1 MKSEDLLRSL
11 NKGVSSRSVNPYSL
25 GIYDRPTIIWSWLFP
40 LSYLI
45 HIAEEYWGG
54 EGYPAYILRLRGV
67 HMSTP
72 RFLAAQSV
80 GLILVT
86 IGVILA
92 RKLKFLPMMLV
103 ILGTVVAGNALTHS
117 VTALS
122 ILQYGPGLV
131 SSIFV
136 WGPLGIATMIRFK
149 RYIDDQRQYWIAIA
163 IGVGVNVVVGILTMR
178 GGRVV

>member
-1 MKSEDLLRSL
+1 MRAQT
-11 NKGVSSRSVNPYSL
+11 NVSSAAAINF
-25 GIYDRPTIIWSWLFP
+25 WLWVFP
-40 LSYLI
+40 ITYLI

-67 HMSTP
+67 HMSTT
-72 RFLAAQSV
+72 RFLLAQGV
-80 GLILVT
+80 GFVLVT

-92 RKLKFLPMMLV
+92 RRFKFPQMMLV
-103 ILGTVVAGNALTHS
+103 ILGSIVLVNGITHT

-122 ILQYGPGLV
+122 IMNYGPGLW

-136 WGPLGIATMIRFK
+136 WMPLGIFTLVRFRK
-149 RYIDDQRQYWIAIA
+149 GVTNKKYWIGVA

>member
-1 MKSEDLLRSL
+1 MPRQTDF
-11 NKGVSSRSVNPYSL
+11 SL
-25 GIYDRPTIIWSWLFP
+25 GLYDRATVLWSWLFP

-67 HMSTP
+67 HMSTA

-92 RKLKFLPMMLV
+92 RRLKFLPMMLV
-103 ILGTVVAGNALTHS
+103 ILGTMVATNSLTHI
-117 VTALS
+117 VTALIS
-122 ILQYGPGLV
+122 RTYGPGLV
-131 SSIFV
+131 SSIVV
-136 WGPLGIATMIRFK
+136 WGPLGVATIIRYK
-149 RYIDDQRQYWIAIA
+149 SALDDQRQYWLAIA
-163 IGVGVNVVVGILTMR
+163 IGIAINAVVGVLTMR
-178 GGRVV
+178 GGKIV

>member
-1 MKSEDLLRSL
+1 MTTEA
-11 NKGVSSRSVNPYSL
+11 NFSL
-25 GIYDRPTIIWSWLFP
+25 GIYDRRIILWSWLFP

-67 HMSTP
+67 HMSTG

-80 GLILVT
+80 GFVLVT
-86 IGVILA
+86 IGIVLA
-92 RKLKFLPMMLV
+92 RRLKFLPLMLV
-103 ILGTVVAGNALTHS
+103 ILGTMVAGNALTHT

-122 ILQYGPGLV
+122 ILSYGPGLV

-136 WGPLGIATMIRFK
+136 WGPLGIATMV
-149 RYIDDQRQYWIAIA
+149 RYKSALDDQRQYWIAIA
-163 IGVGVNVVVGILTMR
+163 LGVAINVAVGILTMR
-178 GGRVV
+178 GGRFT

>member
-1 MKSEDLLRSL
+1 MTTQANFSS
-11 NKGVSSRSVNPYSL
+11 GV
-25 GIYDRPTIIWSWLFP
+25 YDRATIFWSWLFP

-67 HMSTP
+67 HMSTA

-80 GLILVT
+80 GFILVT

-92 RKLKFLPMMLV
+92 RRFKFLPMMLV
-103 ILGTVVAGNALTHS
+103 ILGTIVAVNGLTHI

-122 ILQYGPGLV
+122 TLSYGPGLF
-131 SSIFV
+131 SSILI
-136 WGPLGIATMIRFK
+136 WGPLGIATLIRFK
-149 RYIDDQRQYWIAIA
+149 AGIDDQRQYWIAIA

-178 GGRVV
+178 GGRVI

>member
-1 MKSEDLLRSL
+1 MQDL
-11 NKGVSSRSVNPYSL
+11 NEGVLPHNTKLHSL
-25 GIYDRPTIIWSWLFP
+25 GIYDRATILWSWLFP

-67 HMSTP
+67 HMSTA

-80 GLILVT
+80 GFILVT
-86 IGVILA
+86 IAVILA
-92 RKLKFLPMMLV
+92 RRMKFLPMMLV
-103 ILGTVVAGNALTHS
+103 ILGAVVAGNAFTHS

-122 ILQYGPGLV
+122 ILKYGPGLF
-131 SSIFV
+131 SSIFI
-136 WGPLGIATMIRFK
+136 WGPLGIATLIRFK
-149 RYIDDQRQYWIAIA
+149 IYIDDQRQYWIAIA
-163 IGVGVNVVVGILTMR
+163 IGIGINVAVGILTMR

>member
-1 MKSEDLLRSL
+1 MTTQT
-11 NKGVSSRSVNPYSL
+11 NFSL
-25 GIYDRPTIIWSWLFP
+25 GIYDRATIFWSWLFP

-67 HMSTP
+67 HMSTG

-80 GLILVT
+80 GFILVT
-86 IGVILA
+86 IGVVLA
-92 RKLKFLPMMLV
+92 RRLKFL
-103 ILGTVVAGNALTHS
+103 LGAVVAGNALTHT

-122 ILQYGPGLV
+122 ILKYGPGLF
-131 SSIFV
+131 SSIFI
-136 WGPLGIATMIRFK
+136 WGPLGIATVTHFK
-149 RYIDDQRQYWIAIA
+149 KYIDDQRQYWIAISLGVA
-163 IGVGVNVVVGILTMR
+163 INVVVGILTMR

>member
-1 MKSEDLLRSL
+1 MNTQD
-11 NKGVSSRSVNPYSL
+11 NFPF
-25 GIYDRPTIIWSWLFP
+25 GIYGRRTILWSWLFP

-67 HMSTP
+67 HMSTA

-86 IGVILA
+86 IGIILA
-92 RKLKFLPMMLV
+92 RRLRFLPMMLV
-103 ILGTVVAGNALTHS
+103 ILGTMVAGNALTHT

-122 ILQYGPGLV
+122 ILSYGPGLF

-149 RYIDDQRQYWIAIA
+149 SALDDQRQYWIAIA
-163 IGVGVNVVVGILTMR
+163 IGVAINVVIGILTMR
-178 GGRVV
+178 GGRVT

>member
-1 MKSEDLLRSL
+1 MTTQT
-11 NKGVSSRSVNPYSL
+11 NFSL
-25 GIYDRPTIIWSWLFP
+25 GIYDRGTIIWSWLFP
-40 LSYLI
+40 LSYLL

-54 EGYPAYILRLRGV
+54 EGYPAYILHLRGV
-67 HMSTP
+67 HISTA

-80 GLILVT
+80 GFILVT

-92 RKLKFLPMMLV
+92 RRLKFLPMMLV
-103 ILGTVVAGNALTHS
+103 ILGTIVAGNALTHA

-122 ILQYGPGLV
+122 ILRYGPGLF

-149 RYIDDQRQYWIAIA
+149 GAIDDQRQYWIAIA

-178 GGRVV
+178 GGRII

>member
-1 MKSEDLLRSL
+1 MTTQA
-11 NKGVSSRSVNPYSL
+11 NFSL
-25 GIYDRPTIIWSWLFP
+25 GIYDRRTILWSWLFP

-54 EGYPAYILRLRGV
+54 EGYPAYLLRLRGV
-67 HMSTP
+67 HMSTA

-80 GLILVT
+80 GFILVT

-92 RKLKFLPMMLV
+92 RRLKFLPMMLV
-103 ILGTVVAGNALTHS
+103 ILGALVAGNALTHT

-122 ILQYGPGLV
+122 ILEYGPGLL

-136 WGPLGIATMIRFK
+136 WGPLGIATIIHYK
-149 RYIDDQRQYWIAIA
+149 SAIDDQWQYWLAIA
-163 IGVGVNVVVGILTMR
+163 IGIAINVIVGILAMR
-178 GGRVV
+178 GGRVG